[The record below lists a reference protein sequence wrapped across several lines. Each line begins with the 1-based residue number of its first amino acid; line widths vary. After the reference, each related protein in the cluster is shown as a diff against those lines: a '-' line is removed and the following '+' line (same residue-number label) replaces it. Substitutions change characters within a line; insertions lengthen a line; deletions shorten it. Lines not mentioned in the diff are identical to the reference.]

1 MKRKVLV
8 LSLLVLFIDQLLK
21 VLALEYLSAKSI
33 MVIGNFFSLDL
44 VFNTGASWGILND
57 SRWVLIIIS
66 IIILGILLKY
76 LWNAKDCILN
86 TTAFFMLCG
95 GLLGN
100 LVDRVFRG
108 FVIDY
113 IALNYWGYHF
123 PIFNFADIMIVLGTV
138 LLAIQIL
145 KGDV

>member
-1 MKRKVLV
+1 
-8 LSLLVLFIDQLLK
+8 
-21 VLALEYLSAKSI
+21 
-33 MVIGNFFSLDL
+33 
-44 VFNTGASWGILND
+44 
-57 SRWVLIIIS
+57 
-66 IIILGILLKY
+66 
-76 LWNAKDCILN
+76 
-86 TTAFFMLCG
+86 MLCG

-113 IALNYWGYHF
+113 IALNFWGYHF

>member
-21 VLALEYLSAKSI
+21 ALALEYLSAKSI

-76 LWNAKDCILN
+76 LWNAKDCKLN
-86 TTAFFMLCG
+86 IIAFFMLCG

-113 IALNYWGYHF
+113 IALNFWGYHF
-123 PIFNFADIMIVLGTV
+123 PIFNCADIMIVLGTV